1 MYIVYKVYSDKKYQR
16 RKILIIHQRR
26 ILVVESPVY
35 NRHLKALKMC
45 FVLFPPP
52 PKCTVS
58 NKQNILAAFVTVNYY
73 SKSSGE
79 MFLSQEQYVFRI
91 LWTSNFTKLSYIK
104 KLFVSERILCASS
117 KAKFETQR
125 GMSCLNAIKYPSFLR
140 LQTSNFFKTCL
151 KGNRRIQK
159 NT

>member
-1 MYIVYKVYSDKKYQR
+1 MSLFSEYFKCSTKCRCTSFIRPTLDKKYQR
-16 RKILIIHQRR
+16 QKILIIHQRW
-26 ILVVESPVY
+26 ILVAESPVY

-58 NKQNILAAFVTVNYY
+58 NKKNILAAFVTVNYY

-104 KLFVSERILCASS
+104 KLFVSESILCASS
-117 KAKFETQR
+117 KAEFETQR
-125 GMSCLNAIKYPSFLR
+125 GMSYLNAIKYP
-140 LQTSNFFKTCL
+140 
-151 KGNRRIQK
+151 
-159 NT
+159 